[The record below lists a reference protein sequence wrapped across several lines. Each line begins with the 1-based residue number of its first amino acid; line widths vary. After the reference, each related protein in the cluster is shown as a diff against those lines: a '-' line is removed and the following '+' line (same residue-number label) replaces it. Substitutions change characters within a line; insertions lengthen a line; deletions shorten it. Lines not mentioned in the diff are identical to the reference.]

1 MNIDL
6 LITQRGEAG
15 LLCSEN
21 LVKKALGALFDP
33 ENGMLSLEF
42 TDMDHMELNIP
53 VEGDYHG
60 LLDASPMLHIG
71 SAKEGKIAQ
80 AYQIPLMFLNDPY
93 RAQALDNLDPPK
105 RPLEAFYYFVK
116 NCILG
121 QPVHRADAGNEDSI
135 GCILGDVSPSSLEF
149 AAHLAR
155 RHGIELGN
163 VKAAELNVPGMGL
176 GGSTSSRSSGGTYY
190 KGSSSDSSGK
200 NTDKDKE

>member
-6 LITQRGEAG
+6 LVTQRGEAG

-33 ENGMLSLEF
+33 ETGMFSLEF
-42 TDMDHMELNIP
+42 VDMDHMELNIP
-53 VEGDYHG
+53 VEGDFHA

-93 RAQALDNLDPPK
+93 RAQALQQIDPPEK
-105 RPLEAFYYFVK
+105 PLASFYYFVK

-121 QPVHRADAGNEDSI
+121 QPVHRDDTGNEDTL

-149 AAHLAR
+149 AQHLAR
-155 RHGIELGN
+155 RHGMEVQNIN
-163 VKAAELNVPGMGL
+163 AAELNVPGMGL
-176 GGSTSSRSSGGTYY
+176 GSSSSSRSSGGSYY
-190 KGSSSDSSGK
+190 QSSDKSSK
-200 NTDKDKE
+200 DSDTDKK